1 MAAQLKYSYDTPK
14 GVPGGKVDISFDN
27 VDTRTNE
34 EADGVLKYGMA
45 VQTGT
50 YPGTTVKVPTSGATK
65 SAIEGVALSLPNTEQ
80 DMQGNVVVRNGATIG
95 VMRWGKVWGRLASDA
110 VPVSGQTAYVVVDGE
125 EAGSFTSA
133 SEAASVYVKCASTD
147 SGAKEVVADD
157 TASPT
162 SDQIKVA
169 AVTPVQNGYSPAVGD
184 YVLSKQIHGATLDAG
199 IVFGNQTDA
208 DNGIAIVEIR

>member
-110 VPVSGQTAYVVVDGE
+110 APVSGQTAYVVVDGE
-125 EAGSFTSA
+125 
-133 SEAASVYVKCASTD
+133 EAASVYVKCASTD

-162 SDQIKVA
+162 SSQIKVA

>member
-50 YPGTTVKVPTSGATK
+50 YPGTTVKVPASGATK

-95 VMRWGKVWGRLASDA
+95 VMRRGKVWGRLASDA

-133 SEAASVYVKCASTD
+133 SAAASVYVECESTD

-162 SDQIKVA
+162 SDQIKVS
-169 AVTPVQNGYSPAVGD
+169 AVTPVQKGYVPAVGD
-184 YVLSKQIHGATLDAG
+184 YVLSEQIHGATLDAG